1 MLPEII
7 TGAALNADW
16 YVLCMFAPQP
26 PRPMQNYHLTPISGR
41 WKLSYDHS
49 DVIFAG
55 FDSRQEALEFCSE
68 ITLTNKPV
76 CLSIHRPDGT
86 VMEKRNFFPHQ
97 VSAPQAA

>member
-41 WKLSYDHS
+41 WKLSFDRS

-68 ITLTNKPV
+68 LACNKPA
-76 CLSIHRPDGT
+76 CLSIHRPDGS
-86 VMEKRNFFPHQ
+86 VVEKRNFIPHQ
-97 VSAPQAA
+97 ASRQQAA